1 MGYSLQEA
9 ERASRNGGFRFAGV
23 RTWWVAGEGDGVLSY
38 PKKKKKKASELVT
51 KVELKLK
58 GCSRP
63 LSGKETAGAEASTPE
78 KMALVA
84 TRAVKEEAWSRPG
97 QSGRIRRASG

>member
-23 RTWWVAGEGDGVLSY
+23 RTWWVEGEGVLAY
-38 PKKKKKKASELVT
+38 PEKKNGFRACQKGR
-51 KVELKLK
+51 VELKLK
-58 GCSRP
+58 RCSKP

-78 KMALVA
+78 KRALVA
-84 TRAVKEEAWSRPG
+84 TRAAKEEAWSRPG

>member
-9 ERASRNGGFRFAGV
+9 ERASRNGGFRLAGV
-23 RTWWVAGEGDGVLSY
+23 RTWWVAGEGEGMLAY
-38 PKKKKKKASELVT
+38 PKKNGLRACHKGR
-51 KVELKLK
+51 VELKLK
-58 GCSRP
+58 RCSKP

-78 KMALVA
+78 RSALVA
-84 TRAVKEEAWSRPG
+84 TRAAKEEAWSGPG